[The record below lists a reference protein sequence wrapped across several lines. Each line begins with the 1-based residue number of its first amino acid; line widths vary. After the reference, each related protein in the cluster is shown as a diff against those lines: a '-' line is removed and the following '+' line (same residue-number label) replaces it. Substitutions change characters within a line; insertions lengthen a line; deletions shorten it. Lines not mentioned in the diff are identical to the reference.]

1 MKNNRKRNVR
11 RALVASVTAVALTTG
26 AVAAPDNS
34 SLLAA
39 PQAEAAEPS
48 PLFKALPLEVQ
59 QGIATLLGFTI
70 LAGIVGGL
78 IKALAEGGLVG
89 SLGGGNN
96 SGNPGAGNG
105 GTTQP
110 QNNSYEAIGK
120 QMLAKINRERR
131 AKGLNEL
138 IWNDQMFR
146 EATAYSQKLGRENAF
161 HHDTN
166 GYYYWRMGENLAA
179 GPNPRE
185 LADMWINEKYG
196 PANKQGHYKALMW
209 EKHRY
214 AAIGIAKHPKWGY
227 VATGLFADTPRPS

>member
-78 IKALAEGGLVG
+78 IKALAEGGLAG
-89 SLGGGNN
+89 SLGGG
-96 SGNPGAGNG
+96 
-105 GTTQP
+105 Q
-110 QNNSYEAIGK
+110 
-120 QMLAKINRERR
+120 
-131 AKGLNEL
+131 
-138 IWNDQMFR
+138 
-146 EATAYSQKLGRENAF
+146 
-161 HHDTN
+161 
-166 GYYYWRMGENLAA
+166 
-179 GPNPRE
+179 
-185 LADMWINEKYG
+185 
-196 PANKQGHYKALMW
+196 
-209 EKHRY
+209 
-214 AAIGIAKHPKWGY
+214 
-227 VATGLFADTPRPS
+227 